1 MVKSSIMFLLWLV
14 MILLGSRFGQ
24 AEGVMTARVL
34 QYIQKLTAQFEEDKG
49 TSYFVVHV

>member
-1 MVKSSIMFLLWLV
+1 MRDQWSKIMVKSSIMFLLWLV

-34 QYIQKLTAQFEEDKG
+34 QYIQKL
-49 TSYFVVHV
+49 HRPI